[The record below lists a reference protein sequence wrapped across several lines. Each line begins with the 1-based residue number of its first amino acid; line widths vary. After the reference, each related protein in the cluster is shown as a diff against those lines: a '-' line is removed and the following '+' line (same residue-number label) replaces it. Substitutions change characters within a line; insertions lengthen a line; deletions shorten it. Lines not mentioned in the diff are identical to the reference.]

1 MNIEI
6 LKALVEF
13 VANVRLMAYNHQIA
27 QTTESDVENAAEILE
42 GVLWREIEAAEHQMH
57 LTDGGLA
64 ASDSE
69 SKPAAI
75 GR

>member
-1 MNIEI
+1 MDQFEIIRTTWRRIGQSLAIEYRGEYGSQPQVLI
-6 LKALVEF
+6 LDTKDIL
-13 VANVRLMAYNHQIA
+13 RLW
-27 QTTESDVENAAEILE
+27 LE
-42 GVLWREIEAAEHQMH
+42 KEAAEHQMH
-57 LTDGGLA
+57 LTDGGLP

>member
-13 VANVRLMAYNHQIA
+13 VANVRLVVHD
-27 QTTESDVENAAEILE
+27 SDVENAAEILE
-42 GVLWREIEAAEHQMH
+42 RVLCMEIEAAEHQMH
-57 LTDGGLA
+57 LTDGGLPT
-64 ASDSE
+64 SDSE
-69 SKPAAI
+69 SQPAAI